1 MTSNPDSTLDAYL
14 KGSVRVGRKISD
26 GRYGSF
32 ELAFEEQF
40 ILSEKTHERMAD
52 ELAEKVR
59 AKLIEW
65 EAIRP

>member
-1 MTSNPDSTLDAYL
+1 M
-14 KGSVRVGRKISD
+14 GRKVSD
-26 GRYGSF
+26 GHYGSF

-40 ILSEKTHERMAD
+40 ILSEKTHEQMAD